1 MKVRSDFVSNSSSSS
16 FVVAVPKQ
24 LGVSTF
30 ADKLS
35 ECCVDANSEFHSE
48 CLQLK
53 NKVTLDFC
61 LNNYSLL
68 FLGDLTFYD
77 ATEGREETVGG
88 IVVSNRDMEM
98 KFFRYSFLASCND
111 EYGKKDARDRVD
123 RIIERCKFAAKAE
136 RLCYVDS
143 TPEIYAITR
152 DTLNN
157 TRELLEAGCKLD
169 LSQWGDLKALE
180 DRLDNGEQLF
190 AIEIAYQG
198 GGWGPYHIYSER
210 EAWGW
215 PWSKTLP
222 EVEVINSL
230 D

>member
-16 FVVAVPKQ
+16 FVVAVSKQ
-24 LGVSTF
+24 LDVSTF
-30 ADKLS
+30 ADQLS

-68 FLGDLTFYD
+68 FLGDLTLYD
-77 ATEGREETVGG
+77 AAEGKEETVGG

-111 EYGKKDARDRVD
+111 ECTKKDARDRVN

-143 TPEIYAITR
+143 TPKIYAITR
-152 DTLNN
+152 DTINN
-157 TRELLEAGCKLD
+157 TREMLEAGCKIN
-169 LSQWGDLKALE
+169 LSQWGDLNVLE
-180 DRLDNGEQLF
+180 DRLDNGDHLF

-198 GGWGPYHIYSER
+198 GGWGTYHIYSER
-210 EAWGW
+210 EDLGW
-215 PWSKTLP
+215 PLRTLSG
-222 EVEVINSL
+222 VKVINSL
-230 D
+230 Y